1 MRTFIIIIT
10 YLFSLSNTLTTPF
23 WCKFYTLNDSDIQYY
38 SKLNEKQ
45 ELNCFR
51 HQFFSYTFSF
61 SKLGGKKKRNEIINW
76 MQRYMSMYIEHRYM
90 YHSTRFNKQ
99 LSKFNTDVGIIIY
112 KSKDKMYIY
121 TSVYKKANVPTFSS
135 EYETSSIRTL

>member
-1 MRTFIIIIT
+1 MKILLCT
-10 YLFSLSNTLTTPF
+10 LSVF
-23 WCKFYTLNDSDIQYY
+23 QLNQ
-38 SKLNEKQ
+38 LV
-45 ELNCFR
+45 
-51 HQFFSYTFSF
+51 F

-121 TSVYKKANVPTFSS
+121 FRVQKS
-135 EYETSSIRTL
+135 